1 MLAASWSLA
10 STAPGAL
17 RKPAQLDGADLQ
29 WLAARVP
36 GTVAEVT
43 GGGALDDFDWW
54 YRGTFDGSGETVL
67 HFGGLATL
75 AQVWLNG
82 ELILQSENMF
92 VEHHVDVGAL
102 LRPHNELVLCF
113 RSLTAA
119 LAQRRPRPRWKT
131 RLVNHQ
137 QLRWFRT
144 TLLGR
149 MPGWSPA
156 IPAVGPWRPIWSAV
170 AAATAVHDGSR
181 SSRREGEALVA
192 SAPTVAHAASE
203 SEAAASW
210 TGRWLRPPHS
220 GPYFQ
225 RGVCWT
231 VENFVT
237 LRATEAEYRRV
248 LTRLRDAGATMIRVG
263 GTMVYEDDVFYT
275 LCDELGLQ
283 VWQDFMFANM
293 DYPVDDPQWLE
304 SVTTEVTQ
312 QLQRLSRHPSV
323 VVYCGNSEV
332 EQQAAMLGAPRE
344 LWRNRL
350 FGEVLPELCARW
362 HPGAAY
368 VPSTPS
374 GEGLPFQTDSGVTH
388 YYGVGAYRRRVTD
401 VRHADVRFASE
412 CLGFA
417 NVPERE
423 MVDAIFDGGAP
434 ATHEPRWKQGVPRDS
449 GSGYDFEDVR
459 EHYVRELFGVD
470 PIALRSTDTPRY
482 LDLGRV
488 ATGEM
493 MAQVYSEW
501 RRPGSNCSG
510 ALVWFHKDLEPGA
523 GWGIVDSRGVPK
535 ACFYYLRR
543 VWQTRT
549 VIVTDEGLN
558 GVHAHVLNESDEAL
572 RGSLEVML
580 LRDGNVVVA
589 QASTPCDVAPWSS
602 ATFPAEEVLGAFH
615 DTAYAYR
622 FGPPAHDVLI
632 ATFFREDGSVLAEA
646 FHFPR
651 PIEPRPVAANL
662 RAERGL
668 GEVTLES
675 DTFLYAVHF
684 DVRGFEPEDNY
695 FHLVP
700 GRPKRVAFTGD
711 APKFAGFVEALNL
724 RDAVRIA
731 VPS

>member
-1 MLAASWSLA
+1 MLAATWSLA
-10 STAPGAL
+10 STPPGAL
-17 RKPAQLDGADLQ
+17 RDPAQLGGAGLQ
-29 WLAARVP
+29 WREARVP

-54 YRGTFDGSGETVL
+54 YRGTFEYDGNETVL
-67 HFGGLATL
+67 RFDGLATL
-75 AQVWLNG
+75 AEVWLNG
-82 ELILQSENMF
+82 EPILQSENMF
-92 VEHHVDVGAL
+92 VQHQVDVGAL
-102 LRPHNELVLCF
+102 LRPRNELVMCF

-156 IPAVGPWRPIWSAV
+156 IPAVGPWRGIELGTNVGPVPQPAAPRGV
-170 AAATAVHDGSR
+170 A
-181 SSRREGEALVA
+181 
-192 SAPTVAHAASE
+192 
-203 SEAAASW
+203 
-210 TGRWLRPPHS
+210 
-220 GPYFQ
+220 FQ

-231 VENFVT
+231 TENLVT
-237 LRATEAEYRRV
+237 LRATEAEYRRS

-263 GTMVYEDDVFYT
+263 GTMVYEDDVFYA

-283 VWQDFMFANM
+283 VLQDFMFANM
-293 DYPVDDPQWLE
+293 DYPVDDPRWLE

-350 FGEVLPELCARW
+350 FGELLPELCARW
-362 HPGAAY
+362 HPSAAY
-368 VPSTPS
+368 VPSSPS
-374 GEGLPFQTDSGVTH
+374 GDGLPFHTDSGVTH
-388 YYGVGAYRRRVTD
+388 YYGVGAYRRPVTD
-401 VRHADVRFASE
+401 VRRANVRFASE

-417 NVPERE
+417 NVPERDL
-423 MVDAIFDGGAP
+423 VDAIFEGGAP
-434 ATHEPRWKQGVPRDS
+434 ATHEPRWKRGVPRDS
-449 GSGYDFEDVR
+449 GSGYDFEDIR
-459 EHYVRELFGVD
+459 DHYVRELFGVD
-470 PIALRSTDTPRY
+470 PIALRAADTPRY

-501 RRPGSNCSG
+501 RRPGSNCAG

-543 VWQTRT
+543 VWQPRT
-549 VIVTDEGLN
+549 VVVTDEGLN
-558 GVHAHVLNESDEAL
+558 GVHAHVLNESEEPL

-589 QASTPCDVAPWSS
+589 QASAPCDVAPRSS

-622 FGPPAHDVLI
+622 FGPPSHDVLI
-632 ATFFREDGSVLAEA
+632 ATLFVEGGSVVAEA

-651 PIEPRPVAANL
+651 PMEPRPVAANV
-662 RAERGL
+662 RAEGK
-668 GEVTLES
+668 GSEVTLES

-684 DVRGFEPEDNY
+684 DVRDYEPEDNY

-700 GRPKRVAFTGD
+700 GRPKRVTFTGE
-711 APKFAGFVEALNL
+711 APKLAGFVEALNL

-731 VPS
+731 VIE

>member
-17 RKPAQLDGADLQ
+17 REPAQLDGAGLQ
-29 WLAARVP
+29 WLEARVP
-36 GTVAEVT
+36 GTVAEAT

-54 YRGTFDGSGETVL
+54 YRGTFAHEGGATVL

-75 AQVWLNG
+75 AEVWLNG
-82 ELILQSENMF
+82 EPILQSENMF
-92 VEHHVDVGAL
+92 VQHDVEVGGL
-102 LRPHNELVLCF
+102 LRPRNELVLCF

-131 RLVNHQ
+131 RLVHHQ

-156 IPAVGPWRPIWSAV
+156 IAPVGPWRDIALGTAAHPPMAGYKPTLHTDRGGWAYSPPFPGRGEGV
-170 AAATAVHDGSR
+170 AKPF
-181 SSRREGEALVA
+181 E
-192 SAPTVAHAASE
+192 
-203 SEAAASW
+203 
-210 TGRWLRPPHS
+210 
-220 GPYFQ
+220 

-231 VENFVT
+231 VENLVT
-237 LRATEAEYRRV
+237 LRATEPEYRRA
-248 LTRLRDAGATMIRVG
+248 LTRLRDAGATMIRLG

-304 SVTTEVTQ
+304 SVVTEVTQ

-350 FGEVLPELCARW
+350 FGEILPELCARW

-374 GEGLPFQTDSGVTH
+374 GEGLPFHTSSGVTH
-388 YYGVGAYRRRVTD
+388 YYGVGAYRRPVTD
-401 VRHADVRFASE
+401 VRHAGVRFASE

-423 MVDAIFDGGAP
+423 LVDAIFDGNAP

-449 GSGYDFEDVR
+449 GSGYDFEDIR
-459 EHYVRELFGVD
+459 DHYVRELFGVD

-482 LDLGRV
+482 LGLGRV

-543 VWQTRT
+543 VWQPRT

-558 GVHAHVLNESDEAL
+558 GVHAHVLNESDAAL

-580 LRDGNVVVA
+580 LRDGNVTVA
-589 QASTPCDVAPWSS
+589 QASAPCDVAPRSS

-632 ATFFREDGSVLAEA
+632 ATLFAQDGSVLAEA

-662 RAERGL
+662 RAEGTL

-711 APKFAGFVEALNL
+711 APQFGGFVEALNL